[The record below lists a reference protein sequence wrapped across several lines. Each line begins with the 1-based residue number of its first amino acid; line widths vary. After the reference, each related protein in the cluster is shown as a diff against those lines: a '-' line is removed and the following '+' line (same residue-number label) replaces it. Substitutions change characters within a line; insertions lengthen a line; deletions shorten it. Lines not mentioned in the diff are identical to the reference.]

1 MTDSDVFDPKK
12 NLAQLPHLPGVYRYY
27 DEHGNVLYVGKA
39 RDLRKRVSSYF
50 TKTLLSPRIAMMV
63 TRIRKI
69 ETTVTR
75 SEAEALLLENNLIKA
90 LAPRYNILF
99 RDDKS
104 YPYLK
109 LTGHKFPRMAY
120 YRGSVD
126 KKNQYFGPFPSAW
139 AVRESIQ
146 ILQRVFQL
154 RTCEDSVFTNRTRP
168 CLLHQIGRCT
178 GPCVG
183 LIDEADYAR
192 DVSNASRFL
201 LGRQGEVMK
210 ELEQKMHAFAADLK
224 FEQAAAV
231 RNQMSSLSTV
241 LHQQAIEVG
250 GDNDV
255 DILAVVA
262 LGGKVCVNLAM
273 VRGGRHL
280 GDKAYFPTHVEAAL
294 AIEDAMP
301 EELADDDIVEGAG
314 NIVIEQVEPSADEIA
329 LPPGTLAAFEQDFE
343 AHATTAEMEAE
354 IAETGAVPVD
364 EATEATESERQGA
377 LEAEVLEAF
386 IAQHYIGNRVPPV
399 LVVSHAPSN
408 RELVDLLIE
417 QSGHKVTLLRQP
429 QGQKRAWLSMAES
442 NAKLA
447 LARLLSEQGSQ
458 QARTRSLADT
468 LGLEMDDLAQLRIEC
483 FDISHTMGE
492 ATQASC
498 VVYHHHKMQSAEY
511 RRYNITGIT
520 PGDDYAAMRQ
530 VLTRRYEKM
539 LAQAAARA
547 ADEPAMQDVVELRKA
562 GEPGESGESEESIKR
577 QQDVADQESV
587 ELRIE
592 APLSTEADVAEPV
605 PSGGRL
611 PNIVLIDGGKGQ
623 VEIARQVFA
632 ELGLD
637 HGMLVGVAKGEG
649 RKVGLETL
657 IFADSRTPLELGK
670 ESAAL
675 MLVAQIRDEAHRF
688 AITGMRAKR
697 AKTRQTSRL
706 EELEGIGAK
715 RRQRLLSRF
724 GGLRGV
730 QAASVED
737 LASVEGISQA
747 LAEQIYR
754 QLH

>member
-1 MTDSDVFDPKK
+1 MTEPEASIEFEPKK
-12 NLAQLPHLPGVYRYY
+12 VLAQLPHLPGVYRYY
-27 DEHGNVLYVGKA
+27 DTHGAVLYVGKA
-39 RDLRKRVSSYF
+39 RDLKKRVSSYF
-50 TKTLLSPRIAMMV
+50 TKTQLSPRIAMMV
-63 TRIRKI
+63 TRIARI

-126 KKNQYFGPFPSAW
+126 RKNQYFGPFPSAW

-154 RTCEDSVFTNRTRP
+154 RTCEDSVFNNRTRP

-178 GPCVG
+178 APCVG
-183 LIDEADYAR
+183 NINEEDYAR
-192 DVSNASRFL
+192 DVANASRFL

-210 ELEQKMHAFAADLK
+210 ELEQKMHAFASELK

-250 GDNDV
+250 SDSDV

-262 LGGKVCVNLAM
+262 LGGRVCVNLAM

-280 GDKAYFPTHVEAAL
+280 GDKAYFPAHVESALTADEGGLEDAGDEGALTDVALDAGSSVEESAGNEAGSLDADAL
-294 AIEDAMP
+294 AIAQELPP
-301 EELADDDIVEGAG
+301 EE
-314 NIVIEQVEPSADEIA
+314 
-329 LPPGTLAAFEQDFE
+329 
-343 AHATTAEMEAE
+343 
-354 IAETGAVPVD
+354 D
-364 EATEATESERQGA
+364 EAGEADANADIQADSATAQEPAKQPKPRAAAGIES
-377 LEAEVLEAF
+377 EVLEAF
-386 IAQHYIGNRVPPV
+386 IAQHYLGNRVPPV
-399 LVVSHAPSN
+399 LVVSHAPAT
-408 RELVDLLIE
+408 RELVDVLIE
-417 QSGHKVTLLRQP
+417 QAGHKVTVLRQP
-429 QGQKRAWLSMAES
+429 QGQRRAWLAMAEQ
-442 NAKLA
+442 NARLA

-458 QARTRSLADT
+458 QARTRALIDT
-468 LGLEMDDLAQLRIEC
+468 LGMECDDLAHVRIEC

-498 VVYHHHKMQSAEY
+498 VVYHHHKMQSSEY

-539 LAQAAARA
+539 VEQAAANAVDEATDLQSDA
-547 ADEPAMQDVVELRKA
+547 ADNPPLTQQA
-562 GEPGESGESEESIKR
+562 GEP
-577 QQDVADQESV
+577 VA
-587 ELRIE
+587 
-592 APLSTEADVAEPV
+592 
-605 PSGGRL
+605 SGGIL
-611 PNIVLIDGGKGQ
+611 PSIVLIDGGKGQ

-637 HGMLVGVAKGEG
+637 TGMLVGVAKGEG

-657 IFADSRTPLELGK
+657 IFADGRAPLELGK

-697 AKTRQTSRL
+697 GKTRQTSRL
-706 EELEGIGAK
+706 EELEGVGAK
-715 RRQRLLSRF
+715 RRQRLLARF

-730 QAASVED
+730 VAASVED

>member
-1 MTDSDVFDPKK
+1 MTAPASDSSRLPTEADPSVPADAPFEPKPI
-12 NLAQLPHLPGVYRYY
+12 LAQLPHLPGVYRYY
-27 DEHGNVLYVGKA
+27 DAGGAVLYVGKA
-39 RDLRKRVSSYF
+39 RNLKKRVSSYF
-50 TKTLLSPRIAMMV
+50 NKTLPSPRIAMMV
-63 TRIRKI
+63 SRIAKI

-109 LTGHKFPRMAY
+109 LTGHAFPRMAY
-120 YRGSVD
+120 YRGAVD
-126 KKNQYFGPFPSAW
+126 RKNQYFGPFPSAW

-154 RTCEDSVFTNRTRP
+154 RTCEDSVFNNRTRP

-178 GPCVG
+178 APCVG
-183 LIDEADYAR
+183 AIGEEDYAR

-201 LGRQGEVMK
+201 LGRQSEVMK
-210 ELEQKMHAFAADLK
+210 ELEQKMHAFAGELK

-250 GDNDV
+250 GESDV

-262 LGGKVCVNLAM
+262 LGGRVCVNLAM

-280 GDKAYFPTHVEAAL
+280 GDKAYFPAHADNALALTAGVAADAEADGEDVPAAAEDLAAASAVVAAGAAGTTDATDAGAATQPVEPADAEAA
-294 AIEDAMP
+294 DAP
-301 EELADDDIVEGAG
+301 S
-314 NIVIEQVEPSADEIA
+314 SADSDA
-329 LPPGTLAAFEQDFE
+329 DADPAGTP
-343 AHATTAEMEAE
+343 
-354 IAETGAVPVD
+354 IET
-364 EATEATESERQGA
+364 
-377 LEAEVLEAF
+377 EVLEAF
-386 IAQHYIGNRVPPV
+386 IAQHYLGNRVPPV

-408 RELVDLLIE
+408 RELIDLLIE
-417 QSGHKVTLLRQP
+417 QAGHKVAVLRQP
-429 QGQKRAWLSMAES
+429 QGQKRAWLAMAEQ
-442 NAKLA
+442 NARLA

-458 QARTRSLADT
+458 QARTRALGDV
-468 LGLEMDDLAQLRIEC
+468 LGLEFDDLAELRIEC

-498 VVYHHHKMQSAEY
+498 VVFHHHKMQSGEY

-539 LAQAAARA
+539 VEQAADAASADAAAGIDGDATRA
-547 ADEPAMQDVVELRKA
+547 TAAASL
-562 GEPGESGESEESIKR
+562 
-577 QQDVADQESV
+577 
-587 ELRIE
+587 
-592 APLSTEADVAEPV
+592 
-605 PSGGRL
+605 L

-623 VEIARQVFA
+623 VEVARQVFT

-637 HGMLVGVAKGEG
+637 CSMLVGVAKGEG

-657 IFADSRTPLELGK
+657 IFADGRPSLELGK

-697 AKTRQTSRL
+697 AKARQTSRL
-706 EELEGIGAK
+706 EELEGVGAK
-715 RRQRLLSRF
+715 RRQRLLARF

-730 QAASVED
+730 VAASVEE
-737 LASVEGISQA
+737 LASVEGISHA